1 MQAVVNAARAQA
13 ATEAAE
19 SGRGQP
25 VPAPRQAAD
34 PDAGEASPGPGSWS
48 DADADFDTSPMPR
61 LTASGAVAK
70 DAASPALNKINASPD
85 AKADFAVKPDLTVK
99 PERAAKPRRTLK
111 PRRGAKAD
119 RVVKGERTVQPDRAA
134 SEPRLVTQAQ
144 REHTAPA
151 QHERAAQ
158 AERERAAR
166 VQRERAAQA
175 ERERAD
181 AERERAAQAERERLA
196 LAEAERAAQ
205 AEAARTAQAESE
217 RAAQTERGA
226 AAESAAQA
234 ERGQASENE
243 PDAGPEVSANPF
255 LALKAQ
261 RAGQAEAKAV
271 PRPDQADSPDQT
283 DASDQGDAAAKAEP
297 AAPPETAEPGAA
309 AQPVQGKW
317 LPEDYFRPLSAVR
330 DPEDK
335 KAQWAKRAQEDKDG
349 KKAQWDERIPWDEQ
363 EPWQD
368 QPQPEKEK
376 QPRPDVLNAS
386 HGHSRRTSTLA
397 ATVVA
402 VVIAGS
408 VALALALRSPSA
420 PQGDHGTSLA
430 AVQSQAA
437 AWVTQQ
443 VSHNTVVSCD
453 HTMCTTLA
461 QHHFPARNL
470 HELNSTSANPAG
482 TTVIIS
488 TPTVRGQFGSSLGSS
503 LAPLVLATFGAG
515 PNRIDV
521 RVVAPHG
528 AAAFRR
534 DLAQDIQDRKQA
546 GAELQN
552 SPGITITA
560 AAQKQLA
567 AGLVDPRLLI
577 EIVTMAAQ
585 HPLKILAFSDSG
597 PHASPGVPL
606 RMADLAD
613 ASGVAQ
619 PSWTTA
625 MLSLLS
631 AQKDPY
637 LPAKDGTTLRAGN
650 TVLFVKFAAPAPLGL
665 LGPSGP

>member
-1 MQAVVNAARAQA
+1 MQAVVNAARSQA

-19 SGRGQP
+19 PGRGQP
-25 VPAPRQAAD
+25 VPPPRPSAE
-34 PDAGEASPGPGSWS
+34 PDAGQAGPGPGSWS
-48 DADADFDTSPMPR
+48 DADADFDTSPLPR

-70 DAASPALNKINASPD
+70 DAANPALNKISASPD
-85 AKADFAVKPDLTVK
+85 ASAKADFAMKPDLAVK
-99 PERAAKPRRTLK
+99 PERTAKPRRTLK

-119 RVVKGERTVQPDRAA
+119 RMVKAERTIQPDRAA

-144 REHTAPA
+144 REHNAPA

-175 ERERAD
+175 ERERAQAERERAE

-196 LAEAERAAQ
+196 QAEAERTAQAGAAAAAEPAAQ
-205 AEAARTAQAESE
+205 AEPDQA
-217 RAAQTERGA
+217 TEK
-226 AAESAAQA
+226 
-234 ERGQASENE
+234 E
-243 PDAGPEVSANPF
+243 PAPGTEVAANPF
-255 LALKAQ
+255 LALKAE
-261 RAGQAEAKAV
+261 RAGQAEAEAA
-271 PRPDQADSPDQT
+271 PLPDQA
-283 DASDQGDAAAKAEP
+283 A
-297 AAPPETAEPGAA
+297 AEPGAA
-309 AQPVQGKW
+309 AQPGQGKW

-330 DPEDK
+330 DPADK

-363 EPWQD
+363 EPWHE
-368 QPQPEKEK
+368 QPQPEKAK
-376 QPRPDVLNAS
+376 QSHPDVLNAS
-386 HGHSRRTSTLA
+386 HGHGRRTSTLA

-408 VALALALRSPSA
+408 VGLALALRSPSA
-420 PQGDHGTSLA
+420 PQGNHGTSVA
-430 AVQSQAA
+430 AVRSQAA

-443 VSHNTVVSCD
+443 VSRNTVVSCD
-453 HTMCTTLA
+453 HTMCTALA
-461 QHHFPARNL
+461 QHHFPAGSL
-470 HELNSTSANPAG
+470 HVLDSASANPTG
-482 TTVIIS
+482 STVIIS
-488 TPTVRGQFGSSLGSS
+488 TPAVRSQFGSSLNSS

-528 AAAFRR
+528 AAAYRKE
-534 DLAQDIQDRKQA
+534 LAQDIQDRKQA
-546 GAELQN
+546 GAELLG

-567 AGLVDPRLLI
+567 AGLVDPRLVI
-577 EIVTMAAQ
+577 EIFTMAAH

-597 PHASPGVPL
+597 PHASPGAPL

-613 ASGVAQ
+613 ATGVAQ

>member
-19 SGRGQP
+19 PGRGQP
-25 VPAPRQAAD
+25 VPAPRQAAEPGAD
-34 PDAGEASPGPGSWS
+34 QTGPGPGSWS
-48 DADADFDTSPMPR
+48 DEDADFDTSPLPR

-85 AKADFAVKPDLTVK
+85 AKADFAVKPDLAVK

-119 RVVKGERTVQPDRAA
+119 RTVKAERTVQPDRAA

-144 REHTAPA
+144 REHVAPA

-181 AERERAAQAERERLA
+181 AERERLAQAEAERTAQAEAARAAQTERAAAAEPAAQAERE
-196 LAEAERAAQ
+196 Q
-205 AEAARTAQAESE
+205 AT
-217 RAAQTERGA
+217 
-226 AAESAAQA
+226 
-234 ERGQASENE
+234 ENE
-243 PDAGPEVSANPF
+243 PDPGPEVDAS
-255 LALKAQ
+255 
-261 RAGQAEAKAV
+261 GQA
-271 PRPDQADSPDQT
+271 
-283 DASDQGDAAAKAEP
+283 DAAAKAEP

-309 AQPVQGKW
+309 GQSVQGKW

-330 DPEDK
+330 DPADK
-335 KAQWAKRAQEDKDG
+335 MAQWAKRAAEDKDG

-363 EPWQD
+363 EPWHD
-368 QPQPEKEK
+368 QPQPEKKAK
-376 QPRPDVLNAS
+376 QPHPDVLNAS

-408 VALALALRSPSA
+408 VGLALALRSPSA
-420 PQGDHGTSLA
+420 PQGDHGISLA
-430 AVQSQAA
+430 AARSQAT

-443 VSHNTVVSCD
+443 VSQNTVVSCD
-453 HTMCTTLA
+453 HTMCTALA
-461 QHHFPARNL
+461 QHHFPAGNL
-470 HELNSTSANPAG
+470 HVLDSTSPNPAG
-482 TTVIIS
+482 STVIIS
-488 TPTVRGQFGSSLGSS
+488 TPAVRDQFGSSLSNS
-503 LAPLVLATFGAG
+503 LAPLVLATFGSG

-521 RVVAPHG
+521 RVVATHG
-528 AAAFRR
+528 AAAYRR
-534 DLAQDIQDRKQA
+534 ELAQDIQDRKQA
-546 GAELQN
+546 GAELRD

-606 RMADLAD
+606 RMVDLAD
-613 ASGVAQ
+613 QSGMAQ